1 MAGEIATRESLQAI
15 VDEFGEDHIIGFQFD
30 SDHTE
35 RYVPGARQ
43 FSMND
48 VVDYGD
54 TTYIRACTNAN
65 DVKTGKLDKPIFAL
79 YPMQT
84 IHTIYVADK
93 DVDMNRVDYKYW

>member
-1 MAGEIATRESLQAI
+1 MAGEITTRESLQAI
-15 VDEFGEDHIIGFQFD
+15 CDEYGEDHILGFQFD

-35 RYVPGARQ
+35 RYTTTRH
-43 FSMND
+43 FSMSD

-54 TTYIRACTNAN
+54 TTYIKIPTGVQ
-65 DVKTGKLDKPIFAL
+65 DKITGKLDKTVFSL

-93 DVDMNRVDYKYW
+93 DVDINRVKFNYM